1 MVWLHQAEKINAWET
16 ITKQTHFDTDILLP
30 RLKCYKKKHSQNY
43 KKLQQ
48 NVEYLMFPFHALHVE
63 YALNKVM
70 NKFANA

>member
-1 MVWLHQAEKINAWET
+1 ML
-16 ITKQTHFDTDILLP
+16 
-30 RLKCYKKKHSQNY
+30 KKKNY